1 MASLIRWQRWKRV
14 ASLDLNGTLRYIF
27 PDNGGLNAIRGNQR
41 QSEAIRDN
49 CGLNADDVMKAKAL
63 GIDAQIAAE
72 IHVGAGGGLDEAAHL
87 FARHPDFHQS
97 AVNRRRGYGE
107 VALYMYRLF
116 PREVR
121 GKAGI

>member
-63 GIDAQIAAE
+63 GIDAQIAAD

-97 AVNRRRGYGE
+97 AVNRRRG
-107 VALYMYRLF
+107 
-116 PREVR
+116 
-121 GKAGI
+121 

>member
-87 FARHPDFHQS
+87 FARHTDFHQS
-97 AVNRRRGYGE
+97 AVNRRRG
-107 VALYMYRLF
+107 
-116 PREVR
+116 
-121 GKAGI
+121 

>member
-41 QSEAIRDN
+41 QSETI
-49 CGLNADDVMKAKAL
+49 ADSMRTTL
-63 GIDAQIAAE
+63 RLRPIFTWEPAE
-72 IHVGAGGGLDEAAHL
+72 GSTRLRTSSPATPTSTNLRSTD
-87 FARHPDFHQS
+87 
-97 AVNRRRGYGE
+97 GE
-107 VALYMYRLF
+107 VAWYNYIYRLF